1 MADEPENHTL
11 RLLREMREETH
22 AGFEEM
28 RSGFKE
34 IREEMRSGFEE
45 VRSEFK
51 NVYGRLDL
59 LDIAVAAVSADL
71 KMTKEKVESI
81 DDRLETIEG
90 RMNSVE
96 RRLGRIETHTGM
108 VKA

>member
-11 RLLREMREETH
+11 RLLRE
-22 AGFEEM
+22 
-28 RSGFKE
+28 
-34 IREEMRSGFEE
+34 IREEQTSFRAEMQ
-45 VRSEFK
+45 
-51 NVYGRLDL
+51 
-59 LDIAVAAVSADL
+59 IAVVTLSADL
-71 KMTKEKVESI
+71 KIVKEKVESI
-81 DDRLETIEG
+81 DDRLETIDG